1 MTIPPDSGNQAPNM
15 ESPAGKILNSTAVS
29 RHGSVPDFD
38 TVYETCVD
46 FAWQAV
52 RRMGVCAADADDVVQ
67 EAFVIVHRRL
77 AEFEGR
83 AQIKTWIF
91 KILVHLVRH
100 YWRAHQRKP
109 GDRAANQP
117 AEMHTLAGGQDPATA
132 LEKTEALRILDRL
145 LAELDQDKREVFV
158 LAELEQ
164 MTAVEI
170 AEIID
175 ASPNTVSSRLRL
187 ARQEFEKAL
196 LRFRAQEVRR
206 QP

>member
-1 MTIPPDSGNQAPNM
+1 MTVARNAGNQAPDM
-15 ESPAGKILNSTAVS
+15 ESPGGRILDSTVAAS
-29 RHGSVPDFD
+29 PGAVPDFD

-52 RRMGVCAADADDVVQ
+52 RRMGVCAADADDIVQ

-100 YWRAHQRKP
+100 YWRTHQRKP

-117 AEMHTLAGGQDPATA
+117 AEIHTLAGGHDPATA
-132 LEKTEALRILDRL
+132 LEKVEALRILDRL

-164 MTAVEI
+164 LTAPEI
-170 AEIID
+170 ADIID
-175 ASPNTVSSRLRL
+175 VSPNTVSSRLRL

-196 LRFRAQEVRR
+196 LRFRAQEARR